1 MEVIDSF
8 INELHDSTIGQ
19 DIEVV
24 DAYLS
29 DGNEIT
35 VEVRSDHNV
44 SVRGQDD
51 LNSYADFINSYFNSI
66 EWDQTLLLTKTSF
79 IHSKLSGI
87 QQELNERYH
96 EKLVSDNKTRI
107 RIVFEKE
114 LEKFLDEYN
123 YGERDVEEDG
133 DEDQIIHQKI
143 TAFEYNFNIVFNRII
158 YFPESWI
165 MDRWETEKNEKYPV
179 DVSNHVMRFTNNID
193 DRSYVDNIFMVSM
206 AAAHSESITVNYQIS
221 GYYAQKSRFSRE
233 IEGYYQRSD
242 YKRFVK
248 FGMFSGQNP
257 EKMANNWNNLFYST
271 IEESEHFYEFK
282 SMIRRQLKD
291 FAERQLDSGKI
302 SEDQYEKLV
311 EFEIIFKQKYIAVFD
326 ENEIAERASAD
337 KEKLKKRRG

>member
-1 MEVIDSF
+1 MKVINSF
-8 INELHDSTIGQ
+8 IKELNDSMIGQ

-29 DGNEIT
+29 DSNEIT
-35 VEVRSDHNV
+35 VELKSDHNV

-51 LNSYADFINSYFNSI
+51 LNSYVDFINSYFNSG
-66 EWDQTLLLTKTSF
+66 EWEQTLLLTKTSF
-79 IHSKLSGI
+79 THSKLSGI
-87 QQELNERYH
+87 QQKLNEEYH
-96 EKLVSDNKTRI
+96 EKLVSDNESRI
-107 RIVFEKE
+107 RITLEQE

-123 YGERDVEEDG
+123 YEEIDKEEDG

-143 TAFEYNFNIVFNRII
+143 TAFEYSFNVIFNKII
-158 YFPESWI
+158 YFPEFWI
-165 MDRWETEKNEKYPV
+165 MDRWEAEKNEKYPV
-179 DVSNHVMRFTNNID
+179 DISNHVMRFTNNID
-193 DRSYVDNIFMVSM
+193 DKSYVDNIFMISM
-206 AAAHSESITVNYQIS
+206 AAAHSDSITVNYQIS
-221 GYYAQKSRFSRE
+221 GYYAKKSRFNKVM
-233 IEGYYQRSD
+233 EGYYQRSD

-271 IEESEHFYEFK
+271 IEESEHFSEFK

-311 EFEIIFKQKYIAVFD
+311 EFEIVFKQKYIAVFD
-326 ENEIAERASAD
+326 ENEIAERASTD